1 MDSIVRLIAPLIAF
15 TLSWLLLRALQT
27 PAAAAWF
34 LDHPNHRSLHATPI
48 PRIGGLGI
56 VLGLAL
62 GMLLAGVD
70 RLLIALT
77 LGLMLLSLLD
87 DWRAVPSSVR
97 LAAHCAA
104 AIALLLWAGAQDAGW
119 LQALL
124 LALGMAWMT
133 NLYNFMDGA
142 DGLAGGMAVIGFG
155 AYAGAAWIGGQPAL
169 AFGCLSVAA
178 ATGAF
183 LLFNFPPARVFMGD
197 AGSIPL
203 GFLAAGLGV
212 LGWRSETWP
221 LWFPVVVFAPFVTD
235 ATVTLVRR
243 ALRGERFWEPHR
255 THYYQRQVL
264 MGWTHRQLALAEYAL
279 MALTAIAALWA
290 LVSGPELRAYILA
303 LLVALYLAAA
313 LCVDLRW
320 RARRE
325 A

>member
-1 MDSIVRLIAPLIAF
+1 VRLVAPLIAF

-27 PAAAAWF
+27 PVAAAWF
-34 LDHPNHRSLHATPI
+34 LDRPNHRSLHATPI
-48 PRIGGLGI
+48 PRAGGLGI
-56 VLGLAL
+56 VPGLAL

-70 RLLIALT
+70 RLLIALAV
-77 LGLMLLSLLD
+77 GLMLLSLLD
-87 DWRAVPSSVR
+87 DWKAVPSGVR
-97 LAAHCAA
+97 LAAHAGA
-104 AIALLLWAGAQDAGW
+104 AIALLLWAGVQDVGW

-124 LALGMAWMT
+124 VALGIAWMT

-155 AYAGAAWIGGQPAL
+155 AYAGAAWMGGQPAL
-169 AFGCLSVAA
+169 AFACLSVATA
-178 ATGAF
+178 AAAF
-183 LLFNFPPARVFMGD
+183 LLFNFPPARIFMGD

-212 LGWRSETWP
+212 VGWRSGTWP
-221 LWFPVVVFAPFVTD
+221 LWFPLVVFAPFVTD
-235 ATVTLVRR
+235 TTVTLARR
-243 ALRGERFWEPHR
+243 ALRGERFWEAHR

-264 MGWTHRQLALAEYAL
+264 LGWTHRQLALAEYAL
-279 MALTAIAALWA
+279 MALSAIAALSA
-290 LVSGPELRAYILA
+290 LFSGPELRASILA

-313 LCVDLRW
+313 LSVDLRW